1 MRIQVHHA
9 TQYLYDSPVFLE
21 PHTFRLRPRD
31 DGAQRLLSH
40 RLEIWPA
47 PAGRSDCLDQDG
59 NVAVEAWFDRKLT
72 EWRIESEF
80 EIETLREN
88 PFDFVASAG
97 MLALAPVYPE
107 AVAASLGA
115 VSGVGPALARHP
127 PVRRIGRGSRRR
139 PYARIPHRTQ
149 PQALRSDSATRS
161 ATRGPPHPPEVT
173 LGLKSGTC
181 RDLVVLFAAA
191 ARAVGIPT
199 RFVSGY
205 EAGAAEQEKP
215 DLHAWAE
222 VYLQGGGWRGYD
234 PAAGLATSTRHIAVA
249 AAADPRLA
257 APITGTFRGSARS
270 EMRFSLTMQ
279 LDPGAQ
285 PDAANRQAAS
295 AP

>member
-1 MRIQVHHA
+1 MRIQVHHS
-9 TQYLYDSPVFLE
+9 TQYVYDSPVFLE

-31 DGAQRLLSH
+31 DGAQRLLSY
-40 RLEIWPA
+40 RLEISPA
-47 PAGRSDCLDQDG
+47 PAGRCECLDQDG

-97 MLALAPVYPE
+97 MLALAPVYPQP
-107 AVAASLGA
+107 VAASLAPYLESAQPSAAIRQFAASAAAAAGGHTLEFLT
-115 VSGVGPALARHP
+115 VLNRRLFEGFGHE
-127 PVRRIGRGSRRR
+127 VR
-139 PYARIPHRTQ
+139 
-149 PQALRSDSATRS
+149 DS
-161 ATRGPPHPPEVT
+161 GPPHPPEVT
-173 LGLKSGTC
+173 LGLKAGTC

-234 PAAGLATSTRHIAVA
+234 PSAGLAASTRHVAVA

-257 APITGTFRGSARS
+257 APITGTIRGSARS
-270 EMRFSLTMQ
+270 EMRFALAM
-279 LDPGAQ
+279 
-285 PDAANRQAAS
+285 QAA
-295 AP
+295 

>member
-1 MRIQVHHA
+1 MRIQVHHS

-31 DGAQRLLSH
+31 DGAQRLLSY

-88 PFDFVASAG
+88 PFDFVAAAG

-107 AVAASLGA
+107 AVAASLA
-115 VSGVGPALARHP
+115 PYRELAQPSPAIRQFAASAAAAAGGHTLEFLTVLNRRLFEGFGHE
-127 PVRRIGRGSRRR
+127 VRD
-139 PYARIPHRTQ
+139 T
-149 PQALRSDSATRS
+149 
-161 ATRGPPHPPEVT
+161 GPPHPPEVT

>member
-1 MRIQVHHA
+1 MRIQVHHS
-9 TQYLYDSPVFLE
+9 TQYVYDSPVFLE

-31 DGAQRLLSH
+31 DGAQRLLSY
-40 RLEIWPA
+40 RLEISPA

-107 AVAASLGA
+107 AVAVSLAPYRESAQPSAAIRQFAASAAAAAGGHTLEFLSVLNRRLFEGF
-115 VSGVGPALARHP
+115 GHE
-127 PVRRIGRGSRRR
+127 VRD
-139 PYARIPHRTQ
+139 T
-149 PQALRSDSATRS
+149 
-161 ATRGPPHPPEVT
+161 GPPHPPEVT
-173 LGLKSGTC
+173 LGLKTGTC

-222 VYLQGGGWRGYD
+222 VYLQGGGWRG
-234 PAAGLATSTRHIAVA
+234 
-249 AAADPRLA
+249 
-257 APITGTFRGSARS
+257 
-270 EMRFSLTMQ
+270 
-279 LDPGAQ
+279 
-285 PDAANRQAAS
+285 
-295 AP
+295 

>member
-1 MRIQVHHA
+1 MRIEVHHS
-9 TQYLYDSPVFLE
+9 TQYVYDSPVFLE
-21 PHTFRLRPRD
+21 PHTFRLRPRS
-31 DGAQRLLSH
+31 DGAQRLLSY
-40 RLEIWPA
+40 RLEITPA

-107 AVAASLGA
+107 SVAASLAPYMESSQPSAAIRQFAASAAKAAGGHTLEFLT
-115 VSGVGPALARHP
+115 VLNRRLFEGFGHE
-127 PVRRIGRGSRRR
+127 VRD
-139 PYARIPHRTQ
+139 T
-149 PQALRSDSATRS
+149 
-161 ATRGPPHPPEVT
+161 GPPHPPEVT
-173 LGLKSGTC
+173 LGLKAGTC

-205 EAGAAEQEKP
+205 EAGAASQEKP
-215 DLHAWAE
+215 TLHAWAE

-234 PAAGLATSTRHIAVA
+234 PSAGLAASTRHIAVA

-257 APITGTFRGSARS
+257 APITGTIRGSARS
-270 EMRFSLTMQ
+270 EMRFALAMQ
-279 LDPGAQ
+279 LSPGA
-285 PDAANRQAAS
+285 
-295 AP
+295 

>member
-88 PFDFVASAG
+88 PFDFVATAG

-107 AVAASLGA
+107 AVAASLA
-115 VSGVGPALARHP
+115 PYRELAQPSPAIRQFAASAAAAAGGHTLEFLTVLNRRLFEAFGHE
-127 PVRRIGRGSRRR
+127 VR
-139 PYARIPHRTQ
+139 
-149 PQALRSDSATRS
+149 DS
-161 ATRGPPHPPEVT
+161 GPPHPPEVT

-257 APITGTFRGSARS
+257 APITGTYRGSARS

-285 PDAANRQAAS
+285 PDTANSQAAS

>member
-1 MRIQVHHA
+1 MPLWFFARTMRIQVQHS
-9 TQYLYDSPVFLE
+9 TQYVYDSPVFLE

-31 DGAQRLLSH
+31 DGAQRLLSY
-40 RLEIWPA
+40 RLDITPA

-72 EWRIESEF
+72 EWSVESEF

-107 AVAASLGA
+107 SVAASLAPYMESAQPSAA
-115 VSGVGPALARHP
+115 VRQFAASAAAAAGGHTLEFLTVLNRRLLEGFGHE
-127 PVRRIGRGSRRR
+127 VRD
-139 PYARIPHRTQ
+139 T
-149 PQALRSDSATRS
+149 
-161 ATRGPPHPPEVT
+161 GPPHPPEVT
-173 LGLKSGTC
+173 LGLKAGTC

-205 EAGAAEQEKP
+205 EAGAADQEEP
-215 DLHAWAE
+215 VLHAWAE

-234 PAAGLATSTRHIAVA
+234 PSAGLAASSRHIAVA

-257 APITGTFRGSARS
+257 APITGTIRGSAHS
-270 EMRFSLTMQ
+270 EMRFALAMQ
-279 LDPGAQ
+279 LGA
-285 PDAANRQAAS
+285 
-295 AP
+295 